1 MKKGSF
7 MNHFLTLAQGI
18 CV

>member
-1 MKKGSF
+1 